1 MTTSPEAVEKICRTD
16 DAVLEAKQPQH
27 QSRGCQWSC
36 PARRPV
42 WSLLLPAVLGPG
54 LRRYATNTAGNF
66 PSYKKEVYGDC
77 PKVKDKEPGDVLVI
91 GDYELEPNQ
100 RTHLP
105 LVRLGFFVFRYST
118 TADLGQSAM
127 CLSQL

>member
-1 MTTSPEAVEKICRTD
+1 M
-16 DAVLEAKQPQH
+16 
-27 QSRGCQWSC
+27 
-36 PARRPV
+36 
-42 WSLLLPAVLGPG
+42 
-54 LRRYATNTAGNF
+54 RRYATNTAGNF

-77 PKVKDKEPGDVLVI
+77 PKVKNKEPGDVLVI

-105 LVRLGFFVFRYST
+105 LVRLGFFVFCYLT

-127 CLSQL
+127 SLTALRRAIGTFNKWRSTANS